1 MLERPAL
8 LSSLANPRIFVRPV
22 SAFEPAKVEEYM
34 FVALDGMGC
43 VVLPPY
49 DGFFPVYMV
58 LSRSVLEP
66 AVRAAGMV
74 ALMHGRF
81 RVITDKVEGPVAE
94 GDPLI
99 ASTSG
104 LLKKGRGAV
113 VGWVERALS
122 NGLFV
127 VCVRPTWMP

>member
-1 MLERPAL
+1 MNKPAL
-8 LSSLANPRIFVRPV
+8 LSSLASPRIFVRPLSNYEV
-22 SAFEPAKVEEYM
+22 AKIEEFM
-34 FVALDGMGC
+34 FVALDGTGC
-43 VVLPPY
+43 VTLPPY
-49 DGFFPVYMV
+49 DGYFPVYMV

-66 AVRAAGMV
+66 AVRAAGFV

-81 RVITDKVEGPVAE
+81 RVVTDKLEGPVQA

-99 ASTSG
+99 ASASG
-104 LLKKGRGAV
+104 RLKVGRGNV
-113 VGWVERALS
+113 VGWVEQVLP